1 MRIVELILDEQDEMA
16 GVDAVSLVEYPA
28 IEENFVALKEQITLA
43 EVDKEK
49 HILMGAA
56 LVPQKPIYRKNGDE
70 EFYIFFSKETI
81 EKVSQLFLKN
91 SKHKNAT
98 MEHDYQLS
106 DMTIVESWIVEDAV
120 HDKSRKFGM
129 EVPVGTWMVSMKV
142 EDDSVWNDYV
152 KTGKVKGFSI
162 EGYFADR
169 YQMNEEDKLINE
181 IKEIIMREE
190 KSVYKALFS
199 EQEPKKVELGLGEDI
214 KRQKNTAAKA
224 LSKLKA
230 AYKQFKPMSDKMVK
244 LQPSAEDVVKEYNS
258 VKKKYVP
265 TKDKFDQSSNNL
277 KNVYNDA
284 YNEYTILSKLLNTLD
299 RKLEELDID
308 PSKNK
313 DWMAGNDVEIDLNDT
328 MNEINREYSASKKI
342 REKDNPFK

>member
-169 YQMNEEDKLINE
+169 YQMSEEDRLVNE

-190 KSVYKALFS
+190 KSVYKTLFS
-199 EQEPKKVELGLGEDI
+199 EEKKEAKTEMSKIELSIRSELVDAIKTLKKNKLKGDAEAKQLNDMFAKVNSKNEKLADENSKIIMDGFSLFDKARKLSDELGE
-214 KRQKNTAAKA
+214 KN
-224 LSKLKA
+224 LPPDL
-230 AYKQFKPMSDKMVK
+230 VK
-244 LQPSAEDVVKEYNS
+244 LFNS
-258 VKKKYVP
+258 LDHKKYMIPV
-265 TKDKFDQSSNNL
+265 SNYARI
-277 KNVYNDA
+277 YN
-284 YNEYTILSKLLNTLD
+284 
-299 RKLEELDID
+299 
-308 PSKNK
+308 
-313 DWMAGNDVEIDLNDT
+313 
-328 MNEINREYSASKKI
+328 IN
-342 REKDNPFK
+342 

>member
-98 MEHDYQLS
+98 MEHEYQLT

-169 YQMNEEDKLINE
+169 YQMSEEDKLINE

-199 EQEPKKVELGLGEDI
+199 EQEPKKVELESVSVLQKQIEGMKRVLKTFDGRIDEGEQYLKEFI
-214 KRQKNTAAKA
+214 KYRNFSLSILAK
-224 LSKLKA
+224 S
-230 AYKQFKPMSDKMVK
+230 
-244 LQPSAEDVVKEYNS
+244 
-258 VKKKYVP
+258 KKYVSDVKMHKAAEDKLNKFEKAAKDLGVKVNNVP
-265 TKDKFDQSSNNL
+265 EVKEIKKLITETEEQIKKQKTLIDKFQQVGL
-277 KNVYNDA
+277 K
-284 YNEYTILSKLLNTLD
+284 
-299 RKLEELDID
+299 
-308 PSKNK
+308 
-313 DWMAGNDVEIDLNDT
+313 
-328 MNEINREYSASKKI
+328 
-342 REKDNPFK
+342 

>member
-169 YQMNEEDKLINE
+169 YQMSEEDKLINE

-199 EQEPKKVELGLGEDI
+199 EQEPKKVELESVSVLQKQIEGMKRVLKTFDGRIDEGEQYLKEFI
-214 KRQKNTAAKA
+214 KYRNFSLSILAK
-224 LSKLKA
+224 S
-230 AYKQFKPMSDKMVK
+230 
-244 LQPSAEDVVKEYNS
+244 
-258 VKKKYVP
+258 KKYVSDVKMHKAAEDKLNKFEKAAKDLGVKVNNVP
-265 TKDKFDQSSNNL
+265 EVKEIKKLITETEEQIKKQKTLIDKFQQVGL
-277 KNVYNDA
+277 K
-284 YNEYTILSKLLNTLD
+284 
-299 RKLEELDID
+299 
-308 PSKNK
+308 
-313 DWMAGNDVEIDLNDT
+313 
-328 MNEINREYSASKKI
+328 
-342 REKDNPFK
+342 

>member
-16 GVDAVSLVEYPA
+16 GVDAFSLVEYPA

-169 YQMNEEDKLINE
+169 YQMSEEDRLVNE

-199 EQEPKKVELGLGEDI
+199 EQEPNKVELTLVNDLNKVIKEIDSVLDDI
-214 KRQKNTAAKA
+214 KNKVAFTRVVEADRNNLLSILPNLRDKANDLFEKGASIRDKAQTAAQN
-224 LSKLKA
+224 LGM
-230 AYKQFKPMSDKMVK
+230 KP
-244 LQPSAEDVVKEYNS
+244 
-258 VKKKYVP
+258 
-265 TKDKFDQSSNNL
+265 SNITN
-277 KNVYNDA
+277 YD
-284 YNEYTILSKLLNTLD
+284 
-299 RKLEELDID
+299 KLENNMNVLVKDID
-308 PSKNK
+308 SVIKAHK
-313 DWMAGNDVEIDLNDT
+313 SI
-328 MNEINREYSASKKI
+328 K
-342 REKDNPFK
+342 

>member
-169 YQMNEEDKLINE
+169 YQMSEEDKLINE

-190 KSVYKALFS
+190 KSVYKTLFS
-199 EQEPKKVELGLGEDI
+199 EQKSKKVELGISDDLRKYPKGFPKYESEGNGLISKANRIKEELKEIQKAIFKWAKVGESIGDDI
-214 KRQKNTAAKA
+214 KNDLKRFEKIAKDLGFMPDIQIDYSNA
-224 LSKLKA
+224 VDVYDKYEKLS
-230 AYKQFKPMSDKMVK
+230 Q
-244 LQPSAEDVVKEYNS
+244 
-258 VKKKYVP
+258 
-265 TKDKFDQSSNNL
+265 
-277 KNVYNDA
+277 
-284 YNEYTILSKLLNTLD
+284 
-299 RKLEELDID
+299 KLEKNAKDI
-308 PSKNK
+308 
-313 DWMAGNDVEIDLNDT
+313 L
-328 MNEINREYSASKKI
+328 
-342 REKDNPFK
+342 

>member
-1 MRIVELILDEQDEMA
+1 
-16 GVDAVSLVEYPA
+16 
-28 IEENFVALKEQITLA
+28 
-43 EVDKEK
+43 
-49 HILMGAA
+49 
-56 LVPQKPIYRKNGDE
+56 
-70 EFYIFFSKETI
+70 
-81 EKVSQLFLKN
+81 
-91 SKHKNAT
+91 
-98 MEHDYQLS
+98 
-106 DMTIVESWIVEDAV
+106 
-120 HDKSRKFGM
+120 
-129 EVPVGTWMVSMKV
+129 
-142 EDDSVWNDYV
+142 
-152 KTGKVKGFSI
+152 
-162 EGYFADR
+162 
-169 YQMNEEDKLINE
+169 
-181 IKEIIMREE
+181 MREE

-258 VKKKYVP
+258 VKKKYIP
-265 TKDKFDQSSNNL
+265 IKNKFDQSSNNL

>member
-169 YQMNEEDKLINE
+169 YQMSEEDRLLNE
-181 IKEIIMREE
+181 IKEIIM
-190 KSVYKALFS
+190 S
-199 EQEPKKVELGLGEDI
+199 EQEPKKVELGMMDDI
-214 KRQKNTAAKA
+214 VQSVKNT
-224 LSKLKA
+224 
-230 AYKQFKPMSDKMVK
+230 
-244 LQPSAEDVVKEYNS
+244 
-258 VKKKYVP
+258 
-265 TKDKFDQSSNNL
+265 
-277 KNVYNDA
+277 
-284 YNEYTILSKLLNTLD
+284 
-299 RKLEELDID
+299 RKLMDVAE
-308 PSKNK
+308 NK
-313 DWMAGNDVEIDLNDT
+313 GLSSLKSVILKVEDDFVKGY
-328 MNEINREYSASKKI
+328 RSASDGIELIEKI
-342 REKDNPFK
+342 EKELKQLGVETPSELKGYDNLLRSWQHLADKWIDQLNADQYR

>member
-1 MRIVELILDEQDEMA
+1 
-16 GVDAVSLVEYPA
+16 
-28 IEENFVALKEQITLA
+28 
-43 EVDKEK
+43 
-49 HILMGAA
+49 MGAA

-98 MEHDYQLS
+98 MEHDYQLT

-169 YQMNEEDKLINE
+169 YQMSEEDRLINE

-199 EQEPKKVELGLGEDI
+199 EQEPKKVELGLLDDAKKELADLIKLRDGLGEYTRTI
-214 KRQKNTAAKA
+214 LNAQGG
-224 LSKLKA
+224 LSKNIDLVESKFPKIKGIIKNFENQLKELGIDGEPPILR
-230 AYKQFKPMSDKMVK
+230 KLKDELSETGRMVK
-244 LQPSAEDVVKEYNS
+244 V
-258 VKKKYVP
+258 
-265 TKDKFDQSSNNL
+265 F
-277 KNVYNDA
+277 
-284 YNEYTILSKLLNTLD
+284 
-299 RKLEELDID
+299 
-308 PSKNK
+308 
-313 DWMAGNDVEIDLNDT
+313 
-328 MNEINREYSASKKI
+328 
-342 REKDNPFK
+342 EKDFL

>member
-98 MEHDYQLS
+98 MEHDYQLT

-169 YQMNEEDKLINE
+169 YQMSEEDKLINE

-199 EQEPKKVELGLGEDI
+199 EQEPKKVELESVSVLQKQIEGMKRVLKTFDGRIDEGEQYLKEFI
-214 KRQKNTAAKA
+214 KYRNFSLSILAK
-224 LSKLKA
+224 S
-230 AYKQFKPMSDKMVK
+230 
-244 LQPSAEDVVKEYNS
+244 
-258 VKKKYVP
+258 KKYVSDVKMHKAAEDKLNKFEKAAKDLGVKVNNVP
-265 TKDKFDQSSNNL
+265 EVKEIKKLITETEEQIKKQKTLIDKFQQVGL
-277 KNVYNDA
+277 K
-284 YNEYTILSKLLNTLD
+284 
-299 RKLEELDID
+299 
-308 PSKNK
+308 
-313 DWMAGNDVEIDLNDT
+313 
-328 MNEINREYSASKKI
+328 
-342 REKDNPFK
+342 

>member
-98 MEHDYQLS
+98 MEHEYQLT

-169 YQMNEEDKLINE
+169 YQMSEEDRLINE

-199 EQEPKKVELGLGEDI
+199 EQEPKKVELESVSVLQKQIEGMKRVLKTFDGRIDEGEQYLKEFI
-214 KRQKNTAAKA
+214 KYRNFSLSILAK
-224 LSKLKA
+224 S
-230 AYKQFKPMSDKMVK
+230 
-244 LQPSAEDVVKEYNS
+244 
-258 VKKKYVP
+258 KKYVSDVKMHKAAEDKLNKFEKAAKDLGVKVNNVP
-265 TKDKFDQSSNNL
+265 EVKEIKKLITETEEQIKKQKTLIDKFQQVGL
-277 KNVYNDA
+277 K
-284 YNEYTILSKLLNTLD
+284 
-299 RKLEELDID
+299 
-308 PSKNK
+308 
-313 DWMAGNDVEIDLNDT
+313 
-328 MNEINREYSASKKI
+328 
-342 REKDNPFK
+342 

>member
-169 YQMNEEDKLINE
+169 YQMSEEDKLINE

-199 EQEPKKVELGLGEDI
+199 EQEPKKVEL
-214 KRQKNTAAKA
+214 N
-224 LSKLKA
+224 
-230 AYKQFKPMSDKMVK
+230 MVK
-244 LQPSAEDVVKEYNS
+244 EIEASVSKIKSKYEAG
-258 VKKKYVP
+258 VKKTFAAEKEINSSIELLEETIKISDNALKTADELESLAKKIGADLNSS
-265 TKDKFDQSSNNL
+265 TKKAIQ
-277 KNVYNDA
+277 DA
-284 YNEYTILSKLLNTLD
+284 YGFKSAAEQNVKDLKKAKSTIN
-299 RKLEELDID
+299 
-308 PSKNK
+308 
-313 DWMAGNDVEIDLNDT
+313 
-328 MNEINREYSASKKI
+328 
-342 REKDNPFK
+342 